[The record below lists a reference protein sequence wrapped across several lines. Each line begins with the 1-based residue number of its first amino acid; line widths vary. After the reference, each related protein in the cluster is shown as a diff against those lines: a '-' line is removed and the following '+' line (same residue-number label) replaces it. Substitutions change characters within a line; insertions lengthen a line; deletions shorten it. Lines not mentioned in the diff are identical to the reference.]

1 MIEEDATKHRYING
15 WIEAAK
21 GMIARYGNIP
31 FYCDPARPEHI
42 AAFQKGWHPGLFRKQ
57 QSAFRDRGCDH
68 ADAE

>member
-21 GMIARYGNIP
+21 GMITRYGNIP

-42 AAFQKGWHPGLFRKQ
+42 AAFQKAGIQAYFKQ
-57 QSAFRDRGCDH
+57 QSAFWDRGCGH